1 MIPHFRI
8 HCLVGPGAV
17 SILLSKISFGGD
29 GEEASLKLPSWPLN
43 SDNQNRSMQARRT
56 NMKEAV
62 RIVHVLHAPAPVP
75 RGPGYSW
82 APRLPRME
90 KERIPGRH
98 FPGMHDASE
107 EETDR

>member
-1 MIPHFRI
+1 
-8 HCLVGPGAV
+8 
-17 SILLSKISFGGD
+17 
-29 GEEASLKLPSWPLN
+29 
-43 SDNQNRSMQARRT
+43 
-56 NMKEAV
+56 MKEAV
-62 RIVHVLHAPAPVP
+62 RIMHVLHAPAPVP